1 MPPSFAFKSGGC
13 AAIVRI
19 LAAWQ
24 NRHFARTAC
33 GLGAWSVRAVGIF
46 CMSLLVAAAMS
57 GSARSAETELLN
69 VSYDP
74 TRELYSAINDLFAE
88 HYKTRTGMDVTIEQ
102 SHGGSSKQARSV
114 IDGLKADVVTLA
126 LAWDIIAIER
136 AGLIKPGWQEKL
148 PYNSSPY
155 TSTVG
160 FLVRKGNPKN
170 IKDWKDLTR
179 PDVQA
184 IVPNPKTSGAG
195 RWAFLALWGATAKA
209 KTHDLSTL
217 EGLKESQA
225 AARDVREFPI
235 YQNAEARSVIEKF
248 YNNNVPVLDTG
259 ARGATVTFAQ
269 KQLGDV
275 LLNWEN
281 ELWLALDEFGK
292 DKFEIVYPS
301 SSILG
306 EPPVA
311 VVDEVVDKKGTRD
324 VAEAYVK
331 FLYTSEVQETVAQLH
346 YRPRDIEALKKY
358 STDLPPI
365 PLFTIDEI
373 FGGWVKAHEA
383 FFAEGALF
391 DQIYRPGK

>member
-1 MPPSFAFKSGGC
+1 MIILKSPKTPRESATNKNGTDKNSRDMCRRSFFAGVGISC
-13 AAIVRI
+13 LALL
-19 LAAWQ
+19 LAAAP
-24 NRHFARTAC
+24 RP
-33 GLGAWSVRAVGIF
+33 
-46 CMSLLVAAAMS
+46 AMS
-57 GSARSAETELLN
+57 EEVKLLN

-74 TRELYSAINDLFAE
+74 TRELYSDINGLFAE
-88 HYKTRTGMDVTIEQ
+88 LYKARTGVNVVFEQ

-114 IDGLKADVVTLA
+114 IDGLQADVVTLA

-179 PDVQA
+179 PDVQV
-184 IVPNPKTSGAG
+184 IVPSPKTSGAG
-195 RWAFLALWGATAKA
+195 RWAFLALWGVNANA
-209 KTHDLSTL
+209 KTHDFSTAL
-217 EGLKESQA
+217 GLKESLA
-225 AARDVREFPI
+225 AARSAKEFPV
-235 YQNAEARSVIEKF
+235 YKNAESRAAIEKF

-259 ARGATVTFAQ
+259 ARGSTVAFAQ

-281 ELWLALDEFGK
+281 ELWLAQSEFGK
-292 DKFEIVYPS
+292 DKFDIVYPS

-311 VVDEVVDKKGTRD
+311 VVDEVVDKKGTRQI
-324 VAEAYVK
+324 AEAYLK
-331 FLYTSEVQETVAQLH
+331 FLYTTEAQEAVAQLH
-346 YRPRDIEALKKY
+346 YRPRDVEALKKY
-358 STDLPPI
+358 SAELPPI
-365 PLFTIDEI
+365 PLFTIDET

-383 FFAEGALF
+383 FFADGALF
-391 DQIYRPGK
+391 DQIYKPAAK

>member
-1 MPPSFAFKSGGC
+1 MIISKFPLKLGSSPAGIPALQGRRFANCFRKLGRGSF
-13 AAIVRI
+13 
-19 LAAWQ
+19 
-24 NRHFARTAC
+24 FA
-33 GLGAWSVRAVGIF
+33 GVGF
-46 CMSLLVAAAMS
+46 SCLSLLSAATSLPAMS
-57 GSARSAETELLN
+57 KEVKFLN
-69 VSYDP
+69 VSYDA
-74 TRELYSAINDLFAE
+74 TRELYTDINALFAE
-88 HYKTRTGMDVTIEQ
+88 LYKARAGVSVIFDH

-126 LAWDIIAIER
+126 LAWDIAAIER

-148 PYNSSPY
+148 PYNSCPY

-179 PDVQA
+179 PDVQV
-184 IVPNPKTSGAG
+184 IVPSPKTSGAG

-225 AARDVREFPI
+225 AAREANEFSV
-235 YQNAEARSVIEKF
+235 YQNAEARAVIEKF
-248 YNNNVPVLDTG
+248 YNDNVPVLDTG

-292 DKFEIVYPS
+292 DKFEIVYPP

-324 VAEAYVK
+324 LAEAYLK
-331 FLYTSEVQETVAQLH
+331 FLYTSEAQETVAQLH
-346 YRPRDIEALKKY
+346 YRPRDVDALKKY
-358 STDLPPI
+358 SAELPPL
-365 PLFTIDEI
+365 PLFTIDET
-373 FGGWVKAHEA
+373 FGGWVKAHAA
-383 FFAEGALF
+383 FFAGGALF
-391 DQIYRPGK
+391 DQIYRPAK